1 MNILLTGS
9 EGFIGSNLK
18 PFIESN
24 LDANIHTLDLK
35 FGDDLQTCELPDNI
49 DLVIHLAGLSGVRQ
63 SLDNPTDYWKQ
74 NVIVSQRIFEKY
86 KDTRILY
93 ASSSTAKEPW
103 KNPYAFSKF
112 SLEQLAP
119 EKSLGMRFTT
129 TYGNNAREKMLIPSI
144 LRNDVPYI
152 NVDHS
157 RDFIHVDDLC
167 RAIIMLID
175 KNEYG
180 VIDIGTGISN
190 KLTDIM
196 EYCKLTY
203 QGVMGSQIERKDN
216 KADITTLTKYGWKP
230 EINLYQYLDK
240 EIEKRI
246 N

>member
-18 PFIESN
+18 PFIESELDSN
-24 LDANIHTLDLK
+24 LLTLDLK
-35 FGDDLQTCELPDNI
+35 FGDDLQTCELPNDI

-157 RDFIHVDDLC
+157 RDFIHVNDLC

-203 QGVMGSQIERKDN
+203 QGVMGSEIERKDN

>member
-1 MNILLTGS
+1 
-9 EGFIGSNLK
+9 
-18 PFIESN
+18 
-24 LDANIHTLDLK
+24 
-35 FGDDLQTCELPDNI
+35 
-49 DLVIHLAGLSGVRQ
+49 
-63 SLDNPTDYWKQ
+63 
-74 NVIVSQRIFEKY
+74 
-86 KDTRILY
+86 
-93 ASSSTAKEPW
+93 
-103 KNPYAFSKF
+103 
-112 SLEQLAP
+112 
-119 EKSLGMRFTT
+119 MRFTT

-203 QGVMGSQIERKDN
+203 QGVIGSEIERKDN
-216 KADITTLTKYGWKP
+216 KADITNLTKYGWSPK
-230 EINLYQYLDK
+230 INLFEYLDK
-240 EIEKRI
+240 EREKRI